1 MFLSLTT
8 TDLLLLTL
16 SLVSLLDLYT
26 DSSCMLLMLSE
37 CHQVLKY
44 SAKQP
49 LHFQLHL
56 EHPLSIGTNRPKLV

>member
-1 MFLSLTT
+1 
-8 TDLLLLTL
+8 
-16 SLVSLLDLYT
+16 
-26 DSSCMLLMLSE
+26 MLLMLSE